1 MHKMDQIAAAAK
13 RNGEFINYPNENWE
27 KFKDSVFA
35 KNNDRIEYLFNELG
49 YLGINELRKSGSNDF
64 WLFVQ
69 HCDKFPKLQKRVL
82 TSMKIEVKKRNSNPD
97 NYADL
102 LDRVNANA
110 GEKQNFE
117 TQVDYR

>member
-1 MHKMDQIAAAAK
+1 
-13 RNGEFINYPNENWE
+13 
-27 KFKDSVFA
+27 
-35 KNNDRIEYLFNELG
+35 
-49 YLGINELRKSGSNDF
+49 
-64 WLFVQ
+64 
-69 HCDKFPKLQKRVL
+69 
-82 TSMKIEVKKRNSNPD
+82 MKIEVKKRNSNPD